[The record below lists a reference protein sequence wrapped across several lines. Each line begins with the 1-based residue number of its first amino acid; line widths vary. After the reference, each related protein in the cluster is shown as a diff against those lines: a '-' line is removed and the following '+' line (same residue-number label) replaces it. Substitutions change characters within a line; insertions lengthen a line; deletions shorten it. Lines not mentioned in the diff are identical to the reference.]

1 MIRSLTVFALFLGA
15 ACTQIPTEAPSAVE
29 VLEDDVCQTQVFR
42 VDADFSAANM
52 ASCSILD
59 ERGIEFLLQP
69 EDTPTNPS
77 PWYAVRVTPNQ
88 PGKVRLVLRYEE
100 HPHRYKPKVSL
111 DGATWTLL
119 PDDRVDVKAE
129 GYRVTL
135 DLDLDTQPLFVSAQE
150 LYTNAAHDAW
160 TRAQAEKPFVTMS
173 EVGLSIEG
181 RPISMIRTE
190 AAVDA
195 PKTVMITGR
204 QHPPEI
210 PGALALDRFAEEVL
224 SDTDLAKSFRNEFD
238 VVIIPNVNPDGVEH
252 GHWRHNYGGRVLN
265 REWGP
270 FTQPETQAVK
280 SVIDGLESPGLAL
293 FLDFH
298 STSKNVY
305 YTQPLGNDGTEYDF
319 TQSWLDRGQGRLPEY
334 GFERQGSHNLALPTS
349 KTYIFE
355 TYGIPAITYEV
366 GDETDRAEAIETARV
381 LAQEMMRLM
390 LEYE

>member
-1 MIRSLTVFALFLGA
+1 MIRSLAFLSIFLGA
-15 ACTQIPTEAPSAVE
+15 ACSQLPAGAPVVE
-29 VLEDDVCQTQVFR
+29 VLEGDLCQTQVFR

-52 ASCSILD
+52 ASCKVVD
-59 ERGIEFLLQP
+59 ESAIEVLLQP
-69 EDTPTNPS
+69 EDTPINPS
-77 PWYAVRVTPNQ
+77 PWYAVRLTPNQ
-88 PGKVRLVLRYEE
+88 PGSVRLILRYEE
-100 HPHRYKPKVSL
+100 HPHRYKPKVSF
-111 DGATWTLL
+111 DGAAWIVL

-129 GYRVTL
+129 GYRVIL

-160 TRAQAEKPFVTMS
+160 IRAQAEKPFVTMS
-173 EVGLSIEG
+173 EIGTSIEG

-190 AAVDA
+190 ASLEA
-195 PKTVMITGR
+195 PKTVMMTGR

-210 PGALALDRFAEEVL
+210 PGALAYDRFVEEVL
-224 SDTDLAKSFRNEFD
+224 SDTELANTFRSQFDL
-238 VVIIPNVNPDGVEH
+238 IMIPNINPDGVEH
-252 GHWRHNYGGRVLN
+252 GHWRHNKGGLDLN
-265 REWGP
+265 RDWGP

-280 SVIDGLESPGLAL
+280 AVIDSIESPGLAL

-319 TQSWLDRGQGRLPEY
+319 TESWLNRGRVRLPQY
-334 GFERQGSHNLALPTS
+334 VFERQGSHNLALPTS

-381 LAQEMMRLM
+381 LAQEMMLLL
-390 LEYE
+390 LEHE

>member
-1 MIRSLTVFALFLGA
+1 MIRSLAFLSIFLGA
-15 ACTQIPTEAPSAVE
+15 ACSQLPAEAPVVE
-29 VLEDDVCQTQVFR
+29 VLEGDLCQTQIFR

-52 ASCSILD
+52 ASCKVVD
-59 ERGIEFLLQP
+59 ESAIEVLLQP
-69 EDTPTNPS
+69 EDTPINPS
-77 PWYAVRVTPNQ
+77 PWYAVRLTPNQ
-88 PGKVRLVLRYEE
+88 AGSVRLILRYEE
-100 HPHRYKPKVSL
+100 HPHRYKPKVSF
-111 DGATWTLL
+111 DGAAWTVL

-129 GYRVTL
+129 GYRVIL

-173 EVGLSIEG
+173 EIGTSIEG

-190 AAVDA
+190 ASLEA
-195 PKTVMITGR
+195 PKTVMMTGR

-210 PGALALDRFAEEVL
+210 PGALAYDRFVEEVL
-224 SDTDLAKSFRNEFD
+224 GDTELANTFRSKFDL
-238 VVIIPNVNPDGVEH
+238 IMIPNINPDGVEH
-252 GHWRHNYGGRVLN
+252 GHWRHNKGGLDLN
-265 REWGP
+265 RDWGP

-280 SVIDGLESPGLAL
+280 AVIDSIESPGLAL

-319 TQSWLDRGQGRLPEY
+319 TESWLNRGRGRLPEY
-334 GFERQGSHNLALPTS
+334 VFERQGSHNLALPTS

-381 LAQEMMRLM
+381 LAQEMMLLL
-390 LEYE
+390 LEHE